1 MLIDNLDRN
10 EYRKFLKDTVIKGQ
24 KCQRNWDLSKQIPKE
39 DLDVIIH
46 AATQCP
52 SKQNLDLYS
61 LLVIQ
66 NREIQEK
73 IYKKTWTRPGEDT
86 GRLNPQVL
94 ANALLVFLPKEPTDL
109 DRNIETRTEHKR
121 KLEVDRHQAVGIAA
135 GFVNVVSQSL
145 GYSTGC
151 NKCFRAKDMK
161 EILNIDVDPI
171 LMMGVGFKNESR
183 NRRMEHVEDTKV
195 ESFAKLPIPVEYIT
209 E

>member
-1 MLIDNLDRN
+1 MLVDNLDRDQ
-10 EYRKFLKDTVIKGQ
+10 YRKFLKDTVIKGQ

-39 DLDVIIH
+39 DLDVIVH

-73 IYKKTWTRPGEDT
+73 IYENTWTRPGEEI
-86 GRLNPQVL
+86 GRYNPQVL
-94 ANALLVFLPKEPTDL
+94 ANALLIFMPKTPEDNSRNREDRQNKSDL
-109 DRNIETRTEHKR
+109 INE
-121 KLEVDRHQAVGIAA
+121 DRHQAVGVAA
-135 GFVNVVSQSL
+135 GFVNVIAQSL

-151 NKCFRAKDMK
+151 NKCFNRKAIR
-161 EILNIDVDPI
+161 EILNINSDPV
-171 LMMGVGFKNESR
+171 LMMGVGFKDESR

-195 ESFAKLPIPVEYIT
+195 QSFPKLPISVEYI
-209 E
+209 

>member
-1 MLIDNLDRN
+1 MLVDNLDRDQ
-10 EYRKFLKDTVIKGQ
+10 YRKFLKDTVIKGQ

-39 DLDVIIH
+39 DLDVIVH

-73 IYKKTWTRPGEDT
+73 IYENTWTRPGEEI
-86 GRLNPQVL
+86 GRYNPQVL
-94 ANALLVFLPKEPTDL
+94 ANALLIFMPKTPEDNSRNREVRQNKSDL
-109 DRNIETRTEHKR
+109 INE
-121 KLEVDRHQAVGIAA
+121 DRHQAVGVAA
-135 GFVNVVSQSL
+135 GFVNVIAQSL

-151 NKCFRAKDMK
+151 NKCFNRKAIR
-161 EILNIDVDPI
+161 EILNINSDPV
-171 LMMGVGFKNESR
+171 LMMGVGFKDESR

-195 ESFAKLPIPVEYIT
+195 QSFPKLPISVEYI
-209 E
+209 